1 MKWINESNVE
11 FERGNYRECIFKFD
25 NSKVWFRSNA
35 YCTAQ
40 GIRALARKL
49 GQAYGAK
56 EITIKYLWNGDKPT
70 EPREN
75 VVDFYSYAGEYYF
88 QIPLPVQE
96 WERREFK
103 EFEDSE
109 LFV

>member
-1 MKWINESNVE
+1 MKWINESNVV
-11 FERGNYRECIFKFD
+11 FDRRNYTPCIFKFD
-25 NSKVWFRSNA
+25 NSKIWFEPDAN
-35 YCTAQ
+35 CTTQ
-40 GIRALARKL
+40 SIRALARKL

-56 EITIKYLWNGDKPT
+56 EITIKYLWDGDKTT

-75 VVDFYSYAGEYYF
+75 IVDFYCYAGKYHF

-96 WERREFK
+96 GEQRKFK
-103 EFEDSE
+103 NFEDSE